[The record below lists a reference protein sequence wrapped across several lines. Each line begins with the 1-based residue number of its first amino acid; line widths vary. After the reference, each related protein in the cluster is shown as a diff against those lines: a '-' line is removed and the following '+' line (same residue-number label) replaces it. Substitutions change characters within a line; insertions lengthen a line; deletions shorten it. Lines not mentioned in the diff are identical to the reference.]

1 MRLSFVLFIVLNSTF
16 IACAQNNVTASLP
29 ERISAVE
36 NNLGTW
42 VKIDDKGWN
51 LQDRMAFH
59 KIHGVTV
66 AVIKDYKIDWAKG
79 YGLAD
84 TSDKRPV
91 TTQTLFQ
98 AASIS
103 KSLNAVGLLLLADQ
117 KKIDIHKDINTY
129 LKSWKFPYDSLSKN
143 KPVTTAHL
151 LSHTGGLSVHGF
163 PGYKWTDSLPSDN
176 DILDG
181 KRPANTKAVR
191 SEFEPGL
198 RSKYSGG
205 GTTVSKKI
213 LMDVVGQPYDIF
225 MQKNVLDPLGMKS
238 SFYTQPPPPG
248 SFTQLAT
255 AYGFTGQPVTGKF
268 HIYPEQA
275 ADGLWTN
282 PTDLAHYIIEMQL
295 AIQGKSKKVLSKE
308 MATTMLTP
316 YVDKEAALGVFI
328 NKRGDRSY
336 FGHGGA
342 NNGFRCQ
349 YYASLDGGDGVVVM
363 VNSDNGAILNE
374 IINSVAT
381 VYGWKEYY
389 VPKRKTIIKVPSEI
403 LDTYAGTYNMQ
414 NGSTLRISRNGE
426 DLFIQQN
433 DFPAVKLY
441 FTSSSE
447 FFIYEAVN
455 AEAQFLKKPDSTIE
469 AIVIKQGGREEKAM
483 RK

>member
-151 LSHTGGLSVHGF
+151 LS
-163 PGYKWTDSLPSDN
+163 
-176 DILDG
+176 
-181 KRPANTKAVR
+181 
-191 SEFEPGL
+191 L
-198 RSKYSGG
+198 RE
-205 GTTVSKKI
+205 V
-213 LMDVVGQPYDIF
+213 
-225 MQKNVLDPLGMKS
+225 
-238 SFYTQPPPPG
+238 
-248 SFTQLAT
+248 
-255 AYGFTGQPVTGKF
+255 
-268 HIYPEQA
+268 
-275 ADGLWTN
+275 
-282 PTDLAHYIIEMQL
+282 
-295 AIQGKSKKVLSKE
+295 
-308 MATTMLTP
+308 
-316 YVDKEAALGVFI
+316 
-328 NKRGDRSY
+328 
-336 FGHGGA
+336 
-342 NNGFRCQ
+342 
-349 YYASLDGGDGVVVM
+349 
-363 VNSDNGAILNE
+363 
-374 IINSVAT
+374 
-381 VYGWKEYY
+381 
-389 VPKRKTIIKVPSEI
+389 
-403 LDTYAGTYNMQ
+403 
-414 NGSTLRISRNGE
+414 
-426 DLFIQQN
+426 
-433 DFPAVKLY
+433 
-441 FTSSSE
+441 
-447 FFIYEAVN
+447 
-455 AEAQFLKKPDSTIE
+455 
-469 AIVIKQGGREEKAM
+469 
-483 RK
+483 